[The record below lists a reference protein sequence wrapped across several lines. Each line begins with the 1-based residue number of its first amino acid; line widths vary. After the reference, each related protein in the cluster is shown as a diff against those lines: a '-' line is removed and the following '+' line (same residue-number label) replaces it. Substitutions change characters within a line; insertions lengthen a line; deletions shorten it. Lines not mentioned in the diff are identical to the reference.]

1 MDSGAEEHVLSLADW
16 KSLGQPVLKAGQV
29 RLRSAMVTT
38 REFLAVL
45 WCVDGAIIKW
55 WS

>member
-1 MDSGAEEHVLSLADW
+1 MDSGAEEYVVSLADW
-16 KSLGQPVLKAGQV
+16 KSLGEPVLKPCAV
-29 RLRSAMVTT
+29 RLVTT
-38 REFLAVL
+38 WEFLAVL

>member
-1 MDSGAEEHVLSLADW
+1 MVSLADW
-16 KSLGQPVLKAGQV
+16 KSLGETLLKPAQL
-29 RLRSAMVTT
+29 RLLSATGEDL
-38 REFLAVL
+38 EFLAVL